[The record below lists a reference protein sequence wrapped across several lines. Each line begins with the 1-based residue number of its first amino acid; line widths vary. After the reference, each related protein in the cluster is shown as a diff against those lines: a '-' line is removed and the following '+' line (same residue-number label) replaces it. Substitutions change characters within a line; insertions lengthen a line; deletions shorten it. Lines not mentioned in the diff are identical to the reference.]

1 MRRWVIAL
9 CTVVLMVACML
20 PIVWAAPSGARVAAN
35 DAMTSYRVQ
44 DMSGELMVS
53 SDVFQQYFGASVRYD
68 GVGDRILTISKG
80 ARALFYNIDR
90 GTVQDGNGQ
99 EYSHAAYIQ
108 NGGFLV
114 PIQFTARYLGLG
126 YSYIDSSMVRIT
138 DSRATLTDS
147 QMSRLYAEN
156 SATSSSEPSQ
166 PTGSTPT
173 TTPDPSATEPEQ
185 EEPEEPV
192 ERSLYLTFAESPNG
206 YTAGILNVLRQT
218 GAKAAFFVTPEGMQA
233 YPDQVVRMAA
243 EGHTIGISLV
253 GEDVLGDA
261 AQCQTYLQTCDTLLR
276 RLVKQ
281 STYLVRTE
289 GAVSDEVQQMLQ
301 NGGYRVWG
309 AHLDAADQG
318 NRSAYTIAN
327 DLLKA
332 TEKSN
337 GATVILFHGGR
348 QTATALS
355 RILRTEQGP
364 VYTLAIRYDTT
375 PQG

>member
-1 MRRWVIAL
+1 MRRWVVAL
-9 CTVVLMVACML
+9 CTVVLMAACVL
-20 PIVWAAPSGARVAAN
+20 PMVLGVQAGARVAAN

-53 SDVFQQYFGASVRYD
+53 TDVFQQYFGASVRYD
-68 GVGDRILTISKG
+68 GVGDRVLTISKG
-80 ARALFYNIDR
+80 ARALFYNIDK

-138 DSRATLTDS
+138 DSRATLSDS
-147 QMSRLYAEN
+147 QMARLYAEN
-156 SATSSSEPSQ
+156 TTTVTPTPPAPTGGTTSPSVPTTSEP
-166 PTGSTPT
+166 
-173 TTPDPSATEPEQ
+173 E

-192 ERSLYLTFAESPNG
+192 ERTLYLTFTESPG
-206 YTAGILNVLRQT
+206 PYAQAILDVLHQT
-218 GAKAAFFVTPEGMQA
+218 GAKATFFVTPEGVRQ
-233 YPDQVVRMAA
+233 YPEQVVRMAT
-243 EGHTIGISLV
+243 EGHAIGISLT
-253 GEDVLGDA
+253 GEQVLNDP
-261 AQCQTYLQTCDTLLR
+261 AQCQAYLQECDTLLR

-289 GAVSDEVQQMLQ
+289 GAVSNEVQQMLSE
-301 NGGYRVWG
+301 GGYRMWG

-318 NRSAYTIAN
+318 SRSAYTIAN
-327 DLLKA
+327 NLLKA
-332 TEKSN
+332 TEKSS

-348 QTATALS
+348 QTASALS
-355 RILRTEQGP
+355 RLLRTDQGP
-364 VYTLAIRYDTT
+364 VYTLGIRYETT
-375 PQG
+375 PQA